1 MHGPLQS
8 ALPVLPHV
16 RSARH
21 RAVRGRTTLRTV
33 LRSGAAALP
42 LLVGACTLHH
52 GPREDRI
59 GSALPAA
66 GVMLELRLQPG
77 QDGNTQRLT
86 GELLAVQDDGLLLL
100 GDTLWLVAYDTVHSI
115 EHEKHVFARRGT
127 WRARPRQ
134 RAAELRPASR
144 YPQGV
149 PAEVLAHLLAALG
162 QPDVL
167 RVGGPEVEP

>member
-1 MHGPLQS
+1 MR
-8 ALPVLPHV
+8 
-16 RSARH
+16 RSTRS
-21 RAVRGRTTLRTV
+21 V
-33 LRSGAAALP
+33 LRAGAAALP
-42 LLVGACTLHH
+42 LLVGGCTLYY

-59 GSALPAA
+59 ASALPAA
-66 GVMLELRLQPG
+66 GVSLELRLQPG
-77 QDGNTQRLT
+77 QDGTTQRLT

-100 GDTLWLVAYDTVHSI
+100 GDSLWLVEYDAVRTI
-115 EHEKHVFARRGT
+115 EQEKHVFARRGR

-149 PAEVLAHLLAALG
+149 PAEVLAHLLAVLG

-167 RVGGPEVEP
+167 RVGRPEVEP